1 MISDCDDDPYR
12 IATKVHHTHHWRNQS
27 IPESANSVT
36 IIVVLSLQVSQ
47 SVKHNL
53 LAAFRHLLR
62 PLVRIALRNGVL
74 FPEFIRSVRDAY
86 VKVAAAELRLRG
98 GDESAISVMT
108 GVATEDV
115 RDVFTSPDA
124 LKIEEIDERINAA
137 VRVLLGWH
145 TDRDYIGPYGLVRD
159 LAFSA
164 ADGKPNKEVSSFVD
178 LAGQYCPG
186 VPPRVLLDEL
196 IRTGC
201 VQDLGNGFYRALTRS
216 YVPEQLSAE
225 SIRRFAEVVHN
236 VTETLEINLRRSVR
250 GTGRIER
257 TIFADY
263 GLRPEDLAAF
273 DKYAR
278 ERGQLFADDIDN
290 WLSDRSQ
297 EGYPNA
303 VQTGIGFYHYV
314 VNSDDERDFG
324 RALQTEGIGDED

>member
-1 MISDCDDDPYR
+1 
-12 IATKVHHTHHWRNQS
+12 
-27 IPESANSVT
+27 
-36 IIVVLSLQVSQ
+36 VSQ

-62 PLVRIALRNGVL
+62 PLVRIATRNGVG
-74 FPEFIRSVRDAY
+74 FPEFAGAVRDAY
-86 VKVAAAELRLRG
+86 VKVAAAELRVSG
-98 GDESAISVMT
+98 GEISPAAISVMT
-108 GVATEDV
+108 EIEQEDV
-115 RDVFTSPDA
+115 REVLRSPDD
-124 LKIEEIDERINAA
+124 LKLADVDQRINAA

-159 LAFSA
+159 LAFSTSE
-164 ADGKPNKEVSSFVD
+164 GKSKKDVSGFVD
-178 LAGQYCPG
+178 LAKQYCPG
-186 VPPRVLLDEL
+186 VPPKVLLDEL

-236 VTETLEINLRRSVR
+236 VTETLEVNLRRSVR

-257 TIFADY
+257 TIWADY
-263 GLRPEDLAAF
+263 GLRPHDLGAF
-273 DKYAR
+273 DKYLR

-297 EGYPNA
+297 EGHPDA
-303 VQTGIGFYHYV
+303 IQTGIGFYHYV
-314 VNSDDERDFG
+314 VNNDDERDFG
-324 RALQTEGIGDED
+324 RALQIEGIADED